1 MYVSEALKANR
12 RDEVLGGLPRL
23 LKPQEIVR
31 AVLPIFR
38 MKKNDEI
45 VVLTNERILT
55 IHFRFSGEMFVVDDL
70 WLAMI
75 RGIRVSRSG
84 FSIGRIDLDFGNG
97 SMHLGSIQGKRSVPD
112 IAAIERA
119 LDQYSFARHSSS
131 TAAGSSPGTEAEGWI
146 EFNVASV
153 QPANELVRILSE
165 FSDLH
170 DRGKLTDEEFAAA
183 KARIIVPVS

>member
-84 FSIGRIDLDFGNG
+84 FSIGRIGYGL
-97 SMHLGSIQGKRSVPD
+97 
-112 IAAIERA
+112 
-119 LDQYSFARHSSS
+119 
-131 TAAGSSPGTEAEGWI
+131 W
-146 EFNVASV
+146 
-153 QPANELVRILSE
+153 
-165 FSDLH
+165 
-170 DRGKLTDEEFAAA
+170 
-183 KARIIVPVS
+183 